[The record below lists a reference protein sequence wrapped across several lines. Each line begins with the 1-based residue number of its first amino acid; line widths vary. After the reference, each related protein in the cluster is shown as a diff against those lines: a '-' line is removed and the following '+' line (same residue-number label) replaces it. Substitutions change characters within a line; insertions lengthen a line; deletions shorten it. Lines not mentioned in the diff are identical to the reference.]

1 MKVAPMTSHTL
12 RASTLLLAAS
22 LALPLLALAAE
33 DPAVAQL
40 NQRLMAIQAN
50 PDAAQL
56 GAFER
61 LQAQQA
67 VAELAKAKRRDV
79 DQARYL
85 AERRV
90 EIAET
95 SVRAALAQREV
106 DQLERT
112 RSELLIEA
120 SRRDAQRARQ
130 EAERLRVQAQIQAEE
145 SDRLRVAAE
154 QEALARQD
162 AETAL
167 TSVAGKQ
174 TARLSAAQQSAAKL
188 AREEAELVS
197 GSKLPG
203 SKFDTRGEV
212 FTFNG
217 DAFAAGKGALS
228 AGAKGQA
235 KALAEYL
242 NIGKKGRVRIEA
254 YDAAAGVGDQRA
266 QALRDA
272 LVAAGVSASRLQV
285 SGKKAAATKTRSAEV
300 IIAP

>member
-1 MKVAPMTSHTL
+1 MKATAL
-12 RASTLLLAAS
+12 RACRLLLALS
-22 LALPLLALAAE
+22 LALAGLAAAAE

-40 NQRLMAIQAN
+40 SQRLMTIQAN
-50 PDAAQL
+50 PDAAEL
-56 GAFER
+56 AAFER

-67 VAELAKAKRRDV
+67 VAELAKAKRRDQ

-95 SVRAALAQREV
+95 SVRAALARREV
-106 DQLERT
+106 DRLERT

-130 EAERLRVQAQIQAEE
+130 ETERLRVQAQIQAEE
-145 SDRLRVAAE
+145 AEQLRQAAE
-154 QEALARQD
+154 AEALARQD

-174 TARLSAAQQSAAKL
+174 TARLSAAQQNAARL

-197 GSKLPG
+197 GNKLPG
-203 SKFDTRGEV
+203 SKFDSRGEV

-217 DAFAAGKGALS
+217 DAFAAGSLS

-242 NIGKKGRVRIEA
+242 NIGKKGRIRIEA
-254 YDAAAGVGDQRA
+254 YDAAAGVGQQRA

-272 LVAAGVSASRLQV
+272 LVAAGVNASRLQA
-285 SGKKAAATKTRSAEV
+285 SGKKAAATKARAAEV

>member
-1 MKVAPMTSHTL
+1 M
-12 RASTLLLAAS
+12 LLLALS
-22 LALPLLALAAE
+22 LSLPFTSLAAE

-40 NQRLMAIQAN
+40 NQRLLTIQAN
-50 PDAAQL
+50 PDTAELAAFQ
-56 GAFER
+56 R

-67 VAELAKAKRRDV
+67 VADLAKAKRRDV

-90 EIAET
+90 EIAES

-106 DQLERT
+106 DRLERT

-120 SRRDAQRARQ
+120 SRRDAVRARQ

-145 SDRLRVAAE
+145 SERLRIAAE
-154 QEALARQD
+154 TEALARQD

-197 GSKLPG
+197 GQKLPG

-228 AGAKGQA
+228 SGAKGQA

-242 NIGKKGRVRIEA
+242 NIGRKGRVRIEA
-254 YDAAAGVGDQRA
+254 YDAAAGVGQQRA
-266 QALRDA
+266 DALRDA
-272 LVAAGVSASRLQV
+272 LVAAGVSASRLQAT
-285 SGKKAAATKTRSAEV
+285 GKKAPVTKARSAEV